1 MNYILI
7 ISQFDE
13 NENENENEN
22 VLSFFIYSSLLLYV
36 SLRT

>member
-7 ISQFDE
+7 ISQFD
-13 NENENENEN
+13 ENENENEN